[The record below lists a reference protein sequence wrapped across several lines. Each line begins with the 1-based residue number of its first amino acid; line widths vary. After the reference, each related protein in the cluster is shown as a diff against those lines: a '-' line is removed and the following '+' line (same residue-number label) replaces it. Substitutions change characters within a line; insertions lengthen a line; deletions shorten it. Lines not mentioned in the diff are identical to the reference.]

1 MCFRFISL
9 GNYALSWIVTTK
21 CNVRTYASTT
31 IAFPYT
37 LLQWNTLWISIHKT
51 SDGNST
57 LTCIIRPIF
66 VSLTLVEMGKVT
78 EHLTFLFLL
87 IYLSDVYQFS
97 KSVLEQWSLM
107 LFWFIKFLT
116 DLTLWFIHRY
126 LHCCSVW
133 WLLRFLNGLS
143 FSPREFSTL
152 SLRLKCCYL
161 MLSCFCTSLNLMN
174 FWKYF
179 RGTLASFAVQANF
192 VCLPFERRS
201 LCSSRLKCGIELN
214 SKEWN
219 SFTRRIFRWWT
230 GY

>member
-1 MCFRFISL
+1 MCSRTFRHIHCYTRMCVSFSL
-9 GNYALSWIVTTK
+9 CICGNRTTQYDSILDITRMLSIFSNIFLYVLSIHFTWKLCAFSWIVTTK

-97 KSVLEQWSLM
+97 KSV
-107 LFWFIKFLT
+107 
-116 DLTLWFIHRY
+116 
-126 LHCCSVW
+126 
-133 WLLRFLNGLS
+133 
-143 FSPREFSTL
+143 
-152 SLRLKCCYL
+152 
-161 MLSCFCTSLNLMN
+161 
-174 FWKYF
+174 
-179 RGTLASFAVQANF
+179 
-192 VCLPFERRS
+192 
-201 LCSSRLKCGIELN
+201 
-214 SKEWN
+214 
-219 SFTRRIFRWWT
+219 
-230 GY
+230 